1 MRANQNLLNRMRLA
15 SGLVLFAFLAMHL
28 ANHALGLISLEAMEA
43 GRTVFLAVW
52 RNPVGTV
59 ALLGGLAVHVALV
72 MQALYRRRT
81 LRGIGFGEVAQ
92 LVSGLVIPPLIVLHV
107 IGTRILHE
115 RYGIDDSYTWVLM
128 SLWIAE
134 PFEGVKQSA
143 VTLLAWAHG
152 CIGVHYWLRLK
163 PWYPRLVVHLYT
175 LALLFPVLG
184 LLGFVAGGREVEAL
198 WQDPAFRDSFWA
210 ALNLPE
216 GAATWAYQVRDT
228 AHMGMAASLGL
239 FGAARALHYA
249 VERSRGLLQVTYPD
263 GRRVTIKPGTTVLE
277 ASRQHGIPHASVCG
291 GRGRCSTCRVRVVD
305 GFATLP
311 TASDE
316 ERKVLRRVGAPDGVR
331 LACQLVPTADLSV
344 VPLLPPGAA
353 PKDGFR
359 RPSYLQGTEREIAIL
374 FADLRSFTK
383 FSEQKL
389 PYDVVFVINQ
399 YFRYMGN
406 AIEQANGKLDKFIGD
421 GVMALFGLE
430 QDAEQGCR
438 DALEAARRMSAAL
451 EKMNQ
456 DLQSDLPEP
465 MRIGIGIHIGHVIVG
480 EMGYAAAVSIT
491 AIGDAVNTASRL
503 ETANKEFGSQLVV
516 SKQVADRAGVDLS
529 GSPERQ
535 LEVRGRTEPMTVYV
549 FDDAMTLPETPA
561 QGRGRRGTKTS

>member
-28 ANHALGLISLEAMEA
+28 ANHALGLISLQAMEV
-43 GRTVFLAVW
+43 GRTVFLTVW
-52 RNPVGTV
+52 RNPIGTV
-59 ALLGGLAVHVALV
+59 ALLGGIVVHVALV
-72 MQALYRRRT
+72 MHALYRRRT
-81 LRGIGFGEVAQ
+81 LRGIGAGEVLQ
-92 LVSGLVIPPLIVLHV
+92 LLSGLAIPPLIVLHV
-107 IGTRILHE
+107 IANRLLHE
-115 RYGIDDSYTWVLM
+115 RFGIDDSYTWVLM
-128 SLWIAE
+128 SIWVADPL
-134 PFEGVKQSA
+134 EGVKQSA
-143 VTLLAWAHG
+143 VTLIAWAHG
-152 CIGVHYWLRLK
+152 CIGIHYWLRLK

-198 WQDPAFRDSFWA
+198 WQDPAFRDRFWA
-210 ALNLPE
+210 DLNLPE
-216 GAATWAYQVRDT
+216 EAAAWAYQTRDT
-228 AHMGMAASLGL
+228 ALWAMAAFLGL
-239 FGAARALHYA
+239 FGAGRAMHYA
-249 VERSRGLLQVTYPD
+249 IERSRGLLNVTYPD
-263 GRRVTIKPGTTVLE
+263 GRRVTIQPGTTVLE
-277 ASRQHGIPHASVCG
+277 ASRQNGIPHASVCG
-291 GRGRCSTCRVRVVD
+291 GRGRCSTCRVRVAD

-311 TASDE
+311 DASE
-316 ERKVLRRVGAPDGVR
+316 EEQKVLRRVGAPDGVR

-430 QDAEQGCR
+430 QGAEQGCR

-451 EKMNQ
+451 EKMNE
-456 DLQSDLPEP
+456 DLKSDLPEP

-516 SKQVADRAGVDLS
+516 SKQVADRAGTDLS
-529 GSPERQ
+529 GNPERQ

-549 FDDAMTLPETPA
+549 FDDAMELPDTPA
-561 QGRGRRGTKTS
+561 HGRGRRRAKTG

>member
-1 MRANQNLLNRMRLA
+1 MMRANQNLLNRMRLV

-28 ANHALGLISLEAMEA
+28 INHALGLISLDAMEA
-43 GRTVFLAVW
+43 GRTVFLTVW
-52 RNPVGTV
+52 RNPIGTV
-59 ALLGGLAVHVALV
+59 ALLGGIVVHVALV
-72 MQALYRRRT
+72 MHALYRRRT
-81 LRGIGFGEVAQ
+81 LRGIGAGEVLQ
-92 LVSGLVIPPLIVLHV
+92 LLSGLAIPPLIALHV
-107 IGTRILHE
+107 IANRLLHE
-115 RYGIDDSYTWVLM
+115 RFGIDDSYTWVLM
-128 SLWIAE
+128 SIWVADPL
-134 PFEGVKQSA
+134 EGVKQSA
-143 VTLLAWAHG
+143 VTLIAWAHG
-152 CIGVHYWLRLK
+152 CIGIHYWLRLK

-198 WQDPAFRDSFWA
+198 WQDPAFRDRFWA
-210 ALNLPE
+210 DLNLPE
-216 GAATWAYQVRDT
+216 EAAAWAYQTRDT
-228 AHMGMAASLGL
+228 ALWGMTAFLGL
-239 FGAARALHYA
+239 FGAGRAVHYA
-249 VERSRGLLQVTYPD
+249 IERSRGLLNVTYPD
-263 GRRVTIKPGTTVLE
+263 GRRVTIQPGTTVLE
-277 ASRQHGIPHASVCG
+277 ASRQNGIPHASVCG
-291 GRGRCSTCRVRVVD
+291 GRGRCSTCRVRVAD

-311 TASDE
+311 DASE
-316 ERKVLRRVGAPDGVR
+316 EEQKVLRRVGAPDGVR

-430 QDAEQGCR
+430 QGAEQGCR

-456 DLQSDLPEP
+456 DLKSDLPEP

-503 ETANKEFGSQLVV
+503 ETANKDFGSQLVV

-549 FDDAMTLPETPA
+549 FDDAMTLPET
-561 QGRGRRGTKTS
+561 